1 MPFVV
6 GLTGGIGSG
15 KSTVAKLFASLG
27 ASIINADQ
35 LAREVVKPGSPAL
48 AEIAQHFGEDAIAT
62 NGTLDRSVLRKKIFQ
77 NDSDRLWLENLLH
90 PLIAEERLKQIDSAT
105 TPYVIVE
112 IPLLFEKQLAD
123 EVDRVLVVDTPEAL
137 QKSRVAE
144 RDKVNTESIE
154 AIMNT
159 QVDREN
165 RLSGADDI
173 IDNSGDIED
182 LNSQVQALNEKYLR
196 LAAQPG

>member
-48 AEIAQHFGEDAIAT
+48 AEIAQHFGEDAITT
-62 NGTLDRSVLRKKIFQ
+62 NGTLDRSILRKKIFQ
-77 NDSDRLWLENLLH
+77 NDSDRFWLESLLH

-123 EVDRVLVVDTPEAL
+123 EVDRVLVVDTTEAL
-137 QKSRVAE
+137 QKSRVAK
-144 RDKVNTESIE
+144 RDQINTESVE
-154 AIMNT
+154 AVMNT

-196 LAAQPG
+196 LAAQSG

>member
-27 ASIINADQ
+27 VSIINADQ
-35 LAREVVKPGSPAL
+35 LARVVVKPGSPAL
-48 AEIAQHFGEDAIAT
+48 AEIAQHFGEDAITT

-112 IPLLFEKQLAD
+112 IPLLFEKQLAH

-196 LAAQPG
+196 LAAQSG